1 MDESRL
7 VAMFRALGD
16 PTRLSILS
24 FLCSRSGEVAL
35 GEDGDV
41 HPVVGATVGEVCC
54 YVTGMEGTSSTISFH
69 LKELKNAG
77 LVTSIK
83 QGKYL
88 ICRANPEAI
97 EALGQ
102 QIDAWQGML
111 GSSDTACS
119 PLTSQLIQ
127 LGQKRP

>member
-1 MDESRL
+1 MDETKL

-16 PTRLSILS
+16 PTRLSIMS

-41 HPVVGATVGEVCC
+41 HPVMGATVGEVCC
-54 YVTGMEGTSSTISFH
+54 YVTGVEGTSSTISFH

-77 LVTSIK
+77 LVTSVK

-88 ICRANPEAI
+88 ICRASPDAV
-97 EALGQ
+97 ALLAH
-102 QIDAWQGML
+102 QIQNWQAML
-111 GSSDTACS
+111 ACCQNDCS
-119 PLTSQLIQ
+119 PVGQDLIQ
-127 LGQKRP
+127 IGTQK